1 MSGRLD
7 GKICVVTGT
16 GGGIGRAIALL
27 FAREGATVVGCDVDE
42 DRAAGT
48 MRLVEEQGG
57 TMVSLQPCDLT
68 QGDRCADL
76 VNLALARFGRI
87 DVLCNN
93 AAKAYFNRLEDI
105 SHAEWTRNMDE
116 ELTLVFLLTQAAWP
130 SPKQSR
136 GVVVNVAS
144 VTAWATFPA
153 LAALAHSTAKA
164 GVVAMTR
171 HLAMEG
177 AASGIR
183 ANSISPGIIET
194 GQTEAQLVD
203 RDWAGR
209 MLERCLLDRVGQPD
223 EIANV
228 ALFLASDQSSY
239 VNGTDI
245 HADGGMLA

>member
-1 MSGRLD
+1 MSFRLE
-7 GKICVVTGT
+7 GKVCVVTGT
-16 GGGIGRAIALL
+16 GGSIGRAIALL
-27 FAREGATVVGCDVDE
+27 FAREGAVVVGCDVDE
-42 DRAAGT
+42 RGGAET
-48 MRLVEEQGG
+48 VRFVEEQGG

-68 QGDRCADL
+68 RADRCADL
-76 VNLALARFGRI
+76 VKLALDRFGRI

-93 AAKAYFNRLEDI
+93 AAKAYFNWIEDV
-105 SHAEWTRNMDE
+105 SEAEWARSLDE

-130 SPKQSR
+130 SLRQSK

-153 LAALAHSTAKA
+153 LGALAHSTAKA

-177 AASGIR
+177 AADGIR
-183 ANSISPGIIET
+183 ANSVSPGIIET
-194 GQTEAQLVD
+194 SQTETQLVD
-203 RDWAGR
+203 QDWTDR
-209 MLERCLLDRVGQPD
+209 MLERCLLDRVGQPS

-228 ALFLASDQSSY
+228 ALFLASDESSY

-245 HADGGMLA
+245 HADGGTLA